1 MADITILPRIVAQN
15 VREFSLGACKLCTDP
30 AKAGCARRV
39 LGADFADVVCYTLEI
54 SFFASY
60 ATAMSERDHTQV
72 NGSDA
77 QVCLMN
83 SHHDKEMVYRLM

>member
-1 MADITILPRIVAQN
+1 M
-15 VREFSLGACKLCTDP
+15 
-30 AKAGCARRV
+30 

-83 SHHDKEMVYRLM
+83 SHHDKEMVYRMM